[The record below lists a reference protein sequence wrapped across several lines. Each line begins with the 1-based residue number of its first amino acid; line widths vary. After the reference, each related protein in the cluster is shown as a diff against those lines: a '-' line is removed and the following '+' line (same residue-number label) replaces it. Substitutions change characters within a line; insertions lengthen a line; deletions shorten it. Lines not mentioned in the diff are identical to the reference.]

1 MGVRKLGKHPTNL
14 YLSLPLLYTKRKE
27 KVGSAKLNL
36 TNSRVFYVI
45 SLKENK
51 NSHSS
56 YFQNS
61 IGYQKS
67 NFPYSE
73 SRKKVTNGDDFP
85 IDILHLESTTKVSF
99 NLFITL

>member
-1 MGVRKLGKHPTNL
+1 MQNWTDELSSFLRNL
-14 YLSLPLLYTKRKE
+14 Y
-27 KVGSAKLNL
+27 
-36 TNSRVFYVI
+36 
-45 SLKENK
+45 LKENK

-67 NFPYSE
+67 NFSYSE
-73 SRKKVTNGDDFP
+73 NRKKVTNGDDFP

-99 NLFITL
+99 DLFITL